1 MPDSPEL
8 ASLVA
13 QYKQLDSAAEPQRAK
28 AILAR
33 AATLVDRAAD
43 PKKWAGIRMLFADLA
58 IRDDPAAAIS
68 AYHDALT
75 VWHPD
80 EDRDYR
86 SHCHCELGCFLANN
100 FPPGSAEG
108 EEGIVH
114 LEQAVGNEPYLA
126 ELLACL
132 YGFRPIGDPHENW
145 LNRVKYLE
153 LAIKPVDKTTELNK
167 WARLSNE
174 LACAYTEEPG
184 LGDAADQEKRIELLT
199 PVYAALRETDPPF
212 VEICLNLATAYLNRL
227 EGDPAQNGAQA
238 EEYLRRALDAC
249 AGKGDRSQEART
261 LLILGRCRVF
271 SWEVAGGQRENLHEA
286 LKLFE
291 QALRLD
297 ACERHPELGG
307 SLEHFRAVVYVEL
320 LRQGE
325 HQHLEP
331 FLACGEAA
339 LRLFDGP
346 TNIDDRRKV
355 LQTQADG
362 LFAVKDFAKA
372 KKYCEQ
378 ALLVAETLLAQAITT
393 AGRIAR
399 IWELRDSTGLL
410 AYCCAKTGDLAAAI
424 DALDRG
430 KALLW
435 DSGERINASELIPDL
450 IPPNGALLLPL
461 FYAPEGMVITAT
473 RDAGAVKLSVVPL
486 PHFGKA
492 RLSELQH
499 GANPGVELGGWLQAY
514 CFRNSRPENFRQE
527 VERIGGILY
536 TEIWTDLIAK
546 LMELGV
552 AEGAELLW
560 FPHGGSSLFPI
571 QAAWQIEK
579 GRKRWLLERYA
590 LRYAPSL
597 KILARS
603 ARKAP
608 RRGSMSIIA
617 NPTLDL
623 PFTALETEWVQQVNP
638 DARVLAG
645 VEATK
650 EKALEELRSC
660 TRLHFAAHA
669 SFNMD
674 DPLASHIRLA
684 AGEHLTLR
692 EIEPHL
698 EEQLPEFIVLSACT
712 TAVARATSVA
722 DEFLGFPAALLS
734 HGARTVLAAQW
745 LVDDAAGAFLIGK
758 FYREYAAGG
767 ISAAEALRRA
777 QNWLREASVT
787 ELSNLLRDLRDRPGK
802 AGELAARIRTH
813 LRSPG
818 QDEHPFAHPY
828 YWAAFT
834 LSGGS

>member
-13 QYKQLDSAAEPQRAK
+13 QYKQMDAAAEPERAK
-28 AILAR
+28 AILVR

-43 PKKWAGIRMLFADLA
+43 PKKWAALRSLFGDLA
-58 IRDDPAAAIS
+58 MRDDPTAAIA
-68 AYHDALT
+68 AYRDALT
-75 VWHPD
+75 AWDPT

-86 SHCHCELGCFLANN
+86 VHCHRELGCYLGNN
-100 FPPGSAEG
+100 FPPGSAEC

-114 LEQAVGNEPYLA
+114 LEEAVGSEPYLA
-126 ELLACL
+126 ELLAPL
-132 YGFRPIGDPHENW
+132 YGVRPVGDPHENW

-153 LAIKPVDKTTELNK
+153 LALKPVDKTTELNK
-167 WARLSNE
+167 WARLKNE
-174 LACAYTEEPG
+174 LACASTEEPG

-199 PVYAALRETDPPF
+199 PVYAALPETDPPF

-227 EGDPAQNGAQA
+227 EGDPAQNVAQA

-291 QALRLD
+291 QARRLD

-307 SLEHFRAVVYVEL
+307 SLEKVRAVVYLEL
-320 LRQGE
+320 LRLGE

-346 TNIDDRRKV
+346 TYIDERRKV
-355 LQTQADG
+355 LQTLADG
-362 LFAVKDFAKA
+362 LFVVKDFAKA

-378 ALLVAETLLAQAITT
+378 ALLVAETLLARATTT
-393 AGRIAR
+393 AGRLAR

-410 AYCCAKTGDLAAAI
+410 AYSCAKTGDLAAAI

-435 DSGERINASELIPDL
+435 DSGERVNASELIPDL
-450 IPPNGALLLPL
+450 IPAKGALLLPL
-461 FYAPEGMVITAT
+461 FFAPEGMVIIAT

-492 RLSELQH
+492 RLAELQH
-499 GANPGVELGGWLQAY
+499 GSKPGVELGGWLQAY
-514 CFRNSRPENFRQE
+514 CFRYSRPEDFQQE

-536 TEIWTDLIAK
+536 TEIWADLLAK

-552 AEGAELLW
+552 AEGAELVW
-560 FPHGGSSLFPI
+560 FPHGGSNLFPM

-597 KILARS
+597 RILARS

-608 RRGSMSIIA
+608 RRGSMSIIS

-623 PFTALETEWVQQVNP
+623 AFTALETEWIRQVNP
-638 DARVLAG
+638 DVRVLAG
-645 VEATK
+645 AEATK
-650 EKALEELRSC
+650 EKVLEELRSC
-660 TRLHFAAHA
+660 SRLHFATHA
-669 SFNMD
+669 GSDMN
-674 DPLASHIRLA
+674 DPLASNISLA

-692 EIEPHL
+692 EIEPHPG
-698 EEQLPEFIVLSACT
+698 EQLPEFIVLSACE

-722 DEFLGFPAALLS
+722 DEFLGFPAALLA
-734 HGARTVLAAQW
+734 HGVRTVLAAQW
-745 LVDDAAGAFLIGK
+745 LVDDAAGAFLMGK
-758 FYREYAAGG
+758 FYREYAGG

-777 QNWLREASVT
+777 QNWLREVSVT
-787 ELSNLLRDLRDRPGK
+787 ELSSLLLDLRDRPGE
-802 AGELAARIRTH
+802 AGKLAAEIGTEWS
-813 LRSPG
+813 SPEY
-818 QDEHPFAHPY
+818 DEQPFAHPY
-828 YWAAFT
+828 YWAGFT

>member
-13 QYKQLDSAAEPQRAK
+13 QYKEMDSAAEPQRAK

-33 AATLVDRAAD
+33 AAPLVDRAAA
-43 PKKWAGIRMLFADLA
+43 PKKWAALRMLFADLA
-58 IRDDPAAAIS
+58 LRDDPTAAIA
-68 AYHDALT
+68 AYRDALT

-80 EDRDYR
+80 EDRDSR
-86 SHCHCELGCFLANN
+86 SHCHCELGCYLANN
-100 FPPGSAEG
+100 FPPGSPEG

-126 ELLACL
+126 ELLATL
-132 YGFRPIGDPHENW
+132 HGFRPVGDPHENW
-145 LNRVKYLE
+145 VNRVKYLE
-153 LAIKPVDKTTELNK
+153 LAIKPVDKATELNK

-184 LGDAADQEKRIELLT
+184 LDDAAFREKQIELLT
-199 PVYAALRETDPPF
+199 PVFSSLCETDPPF
-212 VEICLNLATAYLNRL
+212 VETSLNLATAYLNRL
-227 EGDPAQNGAQA
+227 EGAPAQNGARA
-238 EEYLRRALDAC
+238 EEYLRRALEVC

-261 LLILGRCRVF
+261 LLLLGRCRVF

-291 QALRLD
+291 QARRLD

-307 SLEHFRAVVYVEL
+307 SLEKVRAVVYLEL

-346 TNIDDRRKV
+346 TYIDERRKV

-362 LFAVKDFAKA
+362 LFVVKDFAKA

-378 ALLVAETLLAQAITT
+378 ALLVAETLLAQATTT

-450 IPPNGALLLPL
+450 IPAKGALLLPL
-461 FYAPEGMVITAT
+461 FSAPEGMVIIAT

-499 GANPGVELGGWLQAY
+499 GANPTVELGGWLQAY
-514 CFRNSRPENFRQE
+514 CYRNSRPADFRQE

-536 TEIWTDLIAK
+536 TEIWADLLAK
-546 LMELGV
+546 LIELGV
-552 AEGAELLW
+552 AEGAELVW
-560 FPHGGSSLFPI
+560 FPQGGTSILPVH
-571 QAAWQIEK
+571 AVWQMES

-597 KILARS
+597 RILARS

-608 RRGSMSIIA
+608 RPGFMSIIA
-617 NPTLDL
+617 NPTLNL
-623 PFTALETEWVQQVNP
+623 PFSPLETEWVRQVNP

-645 VEATK
+645 AEATK
-650 EKALEELRSC
+650 EKVLEELRSC
-660 TRLHFAAHA
+660 RRVHFAAHGG
-669 SFNMD
+669 FNMD
-674 DPLASHIRLA
+674 DPLASHIILA
-684 AGEHLTLR
+684 GGEHLTLR
-692 EIEPHL
+692 EMVPHL
-698 EEQLPEFIVLSACT
+698 EERLPEFIVLSACE
-712 TAVARATSVA
+712 TAVARVTSVA
-722 DEFLGFPAALLS
+722 DEFLGFPAALLA
-734 HGARTVLAAQW
+734 HGVRTVLAAQW

-758 FYREYAAGG
+758 FYREYAGGG

-777 QNWLREASVT
+777 QNWLREVSVT
-787 ELSNLLRDLRDRPGK
+787 ELSSLLRDLRDRGGK
-802 AGELAARIRTH
+802 AGGLAADIRTQW
-813 LRSPG
+813 RDREG
-818 QDEHPFAHPY
+818 DEHPFLHPY
-828 YWAAFT
+828 FWAAFT
-834 LSGGS
+834 VSGGS